1 MNDGRREVT
10 IALETLSKDSLALA
24 KRLAAL
30 KNLEAKEIIALA
42 KKRKGAESS
51 GYGRGG
57 DLIMEHSLT
66 NSKGQSIKAKFI
78 SSSDSEVT
86 LLISGKSSPICPGAL
101 FR

>member
-1 MNDGRREVT
+1 M
-10 IALETLSKDSLALA
+10 

-42 KKRKGAESS
+42 KKRKGLKVPDMEE
-51 GYGRGG
+51 G

-78 SSSDSEVT
+78 SSSESEVT
-86 LLISGKSSPICPGAL
+86 LLISEIKSNEFVLEL
-101 FR
+101 FSMNQLLCLSRYADSKQS